1 VCVTTIEYHSMGN
14 GNYAVVNEQNSR
26 DDDEADESSAHA
38 EHKTDTNFF
47 GFKRSRN
54 GESSFD
60 YECLVVY

>member
-1 VCVTTIEYHSMGN
+1 MGN

-38 EHKTDTNFF
+38 EHKTDTNFL